1 MGMRTGRVFFVA
13 LFMFLAGGL
22 AGLSTYHMA
31 ADVINPR
38 TIHQPPVSFAVPMT
52 LGAAPS
58 QAADVPG
65 PVNFVTEVYKKVG
78 PSVVNIITVQIGY
91 DFFLRP
97 IPQEGVG
104 SGVILNSDGYIIT
117 NNHVVKSASEIRVIL
132 ANGTEVGGKVIGADP
147 GTDLALVKITPP
159 EGYKL
164 PVALLGNSENLEV
177 GEWVVAVGNPLGLD
191 QTVTVGVVSAL
202 GRSVMSEAGVP
213 IEGLIQTDAA
223 INPGNSGG
231 PLINVQGEVIG
242 INTAIVSRS
251 GGSEGIGL
259 AIPINTA
266 KSILDQLIA
275 KGRVERPWLGVEVQ
289 EIYPRLATRYGLP
302 TTKGLLLKAVYKDSP
317 AQKAGMHKPITGE
330 DGGLV
335 YFIIVE
341 ANGITI
347 TKAGQLLQMVREL
360 KVGSTINLRYYKNN
374 QLLEKEIP
382 LAPLPEGAPL
392 TAII

>member
-1 MGMRTGRVFFVA
+1 
-13 LFMFLAGGL
+13 MFLAGGL

-31 ADVINPR
+31 ADAINPR
-38 TIHQPPVSFAVPMT
+38 TLHQPPVSFAVPMS
-52 LGAAPS
+52 LGAAPI
-58 QAADVPG
+58 QAQDGAG

-78 PSVVNIITVQIGY
+78 PSVVNITTVKIGGY
-91 DFFLRP
+91 DFFFRP
-97 IPQEGVG
+97 VPQEGVG

-117 NNHVVKSASEIRVIL
+117 NNHVIKQATEIRVIL
-132 ANGTEVGGKVIGADP
+132 ANGTEVEGKVVGADP
-147 GTDLALVKITPP
+147 GTDLALVKIEPP

-164 PVALLGNSENLEV
+164 PVAVLGNSENLEV

-213 IEGLIQTDAA
+213 IGGLIQTDAA

-231 PLINVQGEVIG
+231 PLINVRGEVIG

-251 GGSEGIGL
+251 GGSDGIGL
-259 AIPINTA
+259 AIPVNTA
-266 KSILDQLIA
+266 KSVLDQLIA
-275 KGRVERPWLGVEVQ
+275 IGRVERPWLGVEVQ
-289 EIYPRLATRYGLP
+289 EIYPRMATRYGLP
-302 TTKGLLLKAVYKDSP
+302 TTKGLLVKTAYKDSP
-317 AQKAGMHKPITGE
+317 AQKAGIHRILE
-330 DGGLV
+330 DEQGNAV

-341 ANGITI
+341 ANGVTI
-347 TKAGQLLQMVREL
+347 TRTSQLLQIVREL